1 MRLVIRTIFSESD
14 FFSSNGKIFLRI
26 IIIIIEKRIIIL
38 FYDRL
43 VVINSFVRD
52 VDTYPL

>member
-14 FFSSNGKIFLRI
+14 FFSSNGKIFLRRI
-26 IIIIIEKRIIIL
+26 IITEKRIIIL